1 MFPSYGGGGG
11 FGGGGFGGGGFGGG
25 LAPGGAGSFTQTF
38 KCFPSS
44 FYAAQNHSQ
53 VDPQTYENSDR
64 ILLPPSAMQML
75 AQLRIDYPMLFELIP
90 HNGAKHLHCGVLEFV
105 AEEGFV
111 YVPFWM
117 MENMQLEEG
126 DLLTVRNASLDKG
139 SFVKFRPQSKSF
151 IELANPRAVLER
163 TMSKFACL
171 TQNQTVRIFYNNK
184 TYDIDVCE
192 LKANNKPAEAV
203 SIIEADINVDFEAPA
218 DYVDPVRQQQQAIDV
233 DAPRFTPQGAFSTAA
248 AKGCIAIASSV
259 FLADPAAP
267 TSPSTSGV
275 RLSGKAI
282 KRSKTALSGVGPTAM
297 SQPLVVG
304 PMTVGV
310 CSAPGEHVPL
320 WGASSGDQMALDG
333 AASEDDLSMHP
344 GNTLRKAKVR

>member
-1 MFPSYGGGGG
+1 MGISQWIKMFPPFGQLGGGGG
-11 FGGGGFGGGGFGGG
+11 FGGGLGLPGGF
-25 LAPGGAGSFTQTF
+25 APGGAGSFSQTF

-44 FYAAQNHSQ
+44 FYAATKGQQ
-53 VDPQTYENSDR
+53 VDPESYENSDR
-64 ILLPPSAMQML
+64 ILPPTSAMQML

-126 DLLTVRNASLDKG
+126 DLLTVRNASLEKG

-192 LKANNKPAEAV
+192 LKANNRPVDAV
-203 SIIEADINVDFEAPA
+203 SIFEADINVDFDAPA
-218 DYVDPVRQQQQAIDV
+218 DYVEPSRVEQPVDNN
-233 DAPRFTPQGAFSTAA
+233 APRFTPQGAFSTAA

-259 FLADPAAP
+259 FLEDAAP

-282 KRSKTALSGVGPTAM
+282 KRSKSGSSGVAPTSM
-297 SQPLVVG
+297 SEPLVVG
-304 PMTVGV
+304 AMAIDGAPSEDELSGV
-310 CSAPGEHVPL
+310 SAPG
-320 WGASSGDQMALDG
+320 
-333 AASEDDLSMHP
+333 
-344 GNTLRKAKVR
+344 